1 MAKRSRESFQKRAR
15 EKARQ
20 DKQAEKRAR
29 RRGESSDEEDQPT
42 QTDDLSRS
50 EEDSLMQE
58 FATLSAQHEAD
69 QISTEQYEKERHRI
83 FVELGLESEQ

>member
-20 DKQAEKRAR
+20 EKQADKRAKR
-29 RRGESSDEEDQPT
+29 QTDASSDET
-42 QTDDLSRS
+42 LTRS

-58 FATLSAQHEAD
+58 FAALSARYEAD
-69 QISTEQYEKERHRI
+69 QITTERYNEERQRI
-83 FVELGLESEQ
+83 FDELGL